1 MDGGAHLYRL
11 RIRLIE
17 SASRRGD
24 ENTPRRLTA
33 VVDSLITTQCS
44 IIFTSFYRDNMSV
57 ADWPPGAAQPRRP
70 DQPQWRVQVNAE
82 SHLRCMRIFLFLE
95 SFRSPTYLKHIGE
108 N

>member
-1 MDGGAHLYRL
+1 
-11 RIRLIE
+11 
-17 SASRRGD
+17 
-24 ENTPRRLTA
+24 
-33 VVDSLITTQCS
+33 
-44 IIFTSFYRDNMSV
+44 MSV
-57 ADWPPGAAQPRRP
+57 ADWPPGAAQPGRP